1 MGWNFD
7 WKGTES
13 TRITHVKTGQ
23 LLHIDNWV
31 NGKMLAV
38 ALDSGTFNISTG
50 LMEYKVFSE
59 GKIQTIQD
67 WQMRKS
73 LEHS

>member
-1 MGWNFD
+1 MTWNFA
-7 WKGTES
+7 KET
-13 TRITHVKTGQ
+13 TQITSVKTGQ

-38 ALDSGTFNISTG
+38 ALDSGSFNISTG
-50 LMEYKVFSE
+50 MMEYKVFSD

-73 LEHS
+73 LSQT

>member
-1 MGWNFD
+1 
-7 WKGTES
+7 
-13 TRITHVKTGQ
+13 
-23 LLHIDNWV
+23 
-31 NGKMLAV
+31 MLAV